1 MTLLGNRHALA
12 RPLASTDGNVTKGTV
27 GLAAAREV
35 TKLQYLSLHY
45 RQYSLEGVLE
55 HGGYREVSY
64 LSLIHI

>member
-35 TKLQYLSLHY
+35 TKGRLTSFYLP
-45 RQYSLEGVLE
+45 R
-55 HGGYREVSY
+55 
-64 LSLIHI
+64 